1 MNTDRKIN
9 KGGQARG
16 LLGWVVLGQMGRGD
30 ALGIG

>member
-1 MNTDRKIN
+1 MNTDHKIY

-16 LLGWVVLGQMGRGD
+16 LLGWVALGQMGRGD